1 MSQTKILFVEDD
13 ETIALLTK
21 EALESY
27 DWEVTHAGD
36 GQKGFSDFK
45 NGPFDLCIFD
55 VMLPKLDGFELA
67 KKVREINQQIPIIFL
82 TAKSL
87 MHDKIKGLTI
97 GADDYIT
104 KPFDIEELVLKTKI
118 FLKRKMV
125 VDEKKEVTKI
135 SDYSFDPSNLSLSSQ
150 EEHHTLTQRESDL
163 LELLLQHKGVVV
175 KREIILERIWGKND
189 YFLGRSMD
197 VFISRLRKYFKS
209 DTTISIENIHGV
221 GFKFDY

>member
-27 DWEVTHAGD
+27 DWEVIHEGD

-45 NGPFDLCIFD
+45 NGTFDLCIFD

-135 SDYSFDPSNLSLSSQ
+135 SDYTFDPSNLSLSSQ